1 MRKIGL
7 IIGLT
12 ALAEP
17 ALPADLATIDWSK
30 VPVANVTL
38 FYPGQSSYEW
48 LRTDDHWGSRS
59 VLDGGDCTTCHRGR
73 KGRSGTRS
81 SRVAGW
87 SQRRSKARTA
97 PSI

>member
-1 MRKIGL
+1 MRKIGP

-17 ALPADLATIDWSK
+17 ALAADLATIDWSK

-48 LRTDDHWGSRS
+48 LRTSDHRGSNS
-59 VLDGGDCTTCHRGR
+59 VLDGGSCTTCHRGR
-73 KGRSGTRS
+73 
-81 SRVAGW
+81 
-87 SQRRSKARTA
+87 QKALGCKILRNG
-97 PSI
+97 

>member
-17 ALPADLATIDWSK
+17 ALAADLATIDWSK

-38 FYPGQSSYEW
+38 FYPGQSAYEW
-48 LRTDDHWGSRS
+48 LRTSDHRGSNS
-59 VLDGGDCTTCHRGR
+59 VLDGGSCTTCHRGR
-73 KGRSGTRS
+73 
-81 SRVAGW
+81 
-87 SQRRSKARTA
+87 QKALGCKILRNG
-97 PSI
+97 